1 MRILIADDDSTSR
14 IMLHAIVSKLGHE
27 CRVALDGTSAWE
39 QLASEQMDVLL
50 TDWMM
55 PGVDGPELCARVRQK
70 LGDRYV
76 YIVLITKL
84 ADSKQILEG
93 MGAGA
98 DDYLIKPVDPFAV
111 QTRMIA
117 AERVISLHRQL
128 VDFGSKLEQA
138 NAELLE
144 QSLTDVLTGL
154 SNRRRMGE
162 DLDRVHAQ
170 ALRAG
175 QPYGLVLLDI
185 DHFKLYND
193 HYGHPAGD
201 DVLREVADCLRKSTR
216 AGEQIYRYGG
226 EELLVLLPGCTPD
239 AAANTAN
246 RICQAVSDTAIPHNA
261 RPDAAHVVTISGGVC
276 CWTPGC
282 SLSASELLR
291 QADEALYRAK
301 SAGRNRVEL
310 ATANDGAEL
319 ATIS

>member
-14 IMLHAIVSKLGHE
+14 IMLNAIVSKLGHE
-27 CRVALDGTSAWE
+27 CHVALDGTSAWE
-39 QLASEQMDVLL
+39 QLASEQLDVLL

-55 PGVDGPELCARVRQK
+55 PGVDGPELCARVRRE
-70 LGDRYV
+70 LGDHYV

-84 ADSKQILEG
+84 ADTKQILEG

-138 NAELLE
+138 NVELLE
-144 QSLTDVLTGL
+144 QSLTDALTGL

-162 DLDRVHAQ
+162 DLERVHAQ

-175 QPYGLVLLDI
+175 RAYGLVLLDI

-193 HYGHPAGD
+193 HCGHPAGD

-216 AGEQIYRYGG
+216 AGEHLYRYGG
-226 EELLVLLPGCTPD
+226 EELLLLLPDCTPD
-239 AAANTAN
+239 AVANTAN
-246 RICQAVSDTAIPHNA
+246 RICRAVSDTAIPHPA
-261 RPDAAHVVTISGGVC
+261 RPDAPHVITISGGVS
-276 CWTPGC
+276 CWTPG
-282 SLSASELLR
+282 SVSSASEILSK
-291 QADEALYRAK
+291 ADEALYRAK
-301 SAGRNRVEL
+301 SAGRNCVEP
-310 ATANDGAEL
+310 ATANQGAEL
-319 ATIS
+319 ATI